1 MLNRQ
6 WRIGRDRHY
15 ENETRLSLDAIHG
28 GGVRIGEVVVARWHG
43 LTRGMATRL
52 GKLEAT
58 GADAAAAG
66 RGNTQ

>member
-28 GGVRIGEVVVARWHG
+28 GGVRIGEVVVARIDKVK
-43 LTRGMATRL
+43 GMATRL
-52 GKLEAT
+52 GKEAT